1 MIRLELDDLHCSISG
16 LCSDSFKMY
25 KLVRMVHN
33 PSKGSQCLK
42 FANFLLCSLK
52 NTHTHILK
60 GSREDIR
67 RHEINYFS
75 DCGSLLQ
82 ETV

>member
-1 MIRLELDDLHCSISG
+1 ML
-16 LCSDSFKMY
+16 
-25 KLVRMVHN
+25 
-33 PSKGSQCLK
+33 LK
-42 FANFLLCSLK
+42 K
-52 NTHTHILK
+52 KHTHILK

>member
-1 MIRLELDDLHCSISG
+1 MICAVPFFVYAESL
-16 LCSDSFKMY
+16 KMY

-33 PSKGSQCLK
+33 PFKGSQCLK
-42 FANFLLCSLK
+42 FANFLLCSL
-52 NTHTHILK
+52 NTHTHTHILK
-60 GSREDIR
+60 GSREDIH